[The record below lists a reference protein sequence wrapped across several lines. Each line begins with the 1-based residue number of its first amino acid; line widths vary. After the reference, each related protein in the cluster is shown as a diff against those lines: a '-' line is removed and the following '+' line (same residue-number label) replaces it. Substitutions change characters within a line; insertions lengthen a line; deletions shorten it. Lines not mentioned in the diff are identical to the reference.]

1 MIRRPGCLFCRREA
15 SQLSD
20 MKAKFDQKRVK
31 MIAIV
36 HETKGVEEFKPYF
49 KGDVYFDPEV
59 ILRLFLLNIR
69 F

>member
-1 MIRRPGCLFCRREA
+1 
-15 SQLSD
+15 

-49 KGDVYFDPEV
+49 KGDVYFDPEA